1 MQRKYKILIIV
12 GCIVLVMAVA
22 AAATWYFWFLIDPVQ
37 KQTGS
42 VIVQKEVLHFFFP
55 LSTTKLG
62 RRTLEVR
69 ADAPDKE
76 RAELIIREL
85 KKEKILPPGVQLREV
100 AVGVDG
106 VLYLNL
112 SRGLMETQAGVPSEI
127 VMVYSLVNS
136 FITSFKDTRKVQLL
150 VEGQPA
156 NTIRGVVYTYMPL
169 EFNRELLED

>member
-1 MQRKYKILIIV
+1 
-12 GCIVLVMAVA
+12 MAVA
-22 AAATWYFWFLIDPVQ
+22 AAATWYFLVPHRP
-37 KQTGS
+37 GS
-42 VIVQKEVLHFFFP
+42 KADGQCDCAERGSPP
-55 LSTTKLG
+55 LLSLSATKLG